1 MLGIVFVKRAQALWM
16 TQSGPERESFSVFR
30 ALAGNSVNR
39 RCGTRRFS
47 AARAWSGDRHRLRAA
62 QVQAAAGHPSAGR
75 RRQILVKLAGL
86 FIGTAPGA
94 QGKDLED
101 EDTAIQSDRQ
111 NVAGSDSLAGGIDLV
126 LVHPDMTGC
135 RQLLG
140 KRAGFGDPG
149 VPEPLVDAQAAGGS
163 IVFRRRNYFLSL
175 LSIFAFKAIRAAK
188 GEFGSIGLSL
198 GALSRRLPPSK
209 PFWPP

>member
-1 MLGIVFVKRAQALWM
+1 MSIATAERVDFPPLALGRASCAGLAL
-16 TQSGPERESFSVFR
+16 
-30 ALAGNSVNR
+30 R
-39 RCGTRRFS
+39 RCRR
-47 AARAWSGDRHRLRAA
+47 RWGILRR
-62 QVQAAAGHPSAGR
+62 GR

-101 EDTAIQSDRQ
+101 EDTAIQSDGQ

-126 LVHPDMTGC
+126 LVYPDMTGC

-198 GALSRRLPPSK
+198 GVLSRRLPPSK

>member
-1 MLGIVFVKRAQALWM
+1 MSIAAAERVDFPPLALGRASGAGLAL
-16 TQSGPERESFSVFR
+16 
-30 ALAGNSVNR
+30 R
-39 RCGTRRFS
+39 RCRR
-47 AARAWSGDRHRLRAA
+47 RWGILRR
-62 QVQAAAGHPSAGR
+62 GR
-75 RRQILVKLAGL
+75 RREILVKLAGL

-126 LVHPDMTGC
+126 LVYPDMTGC